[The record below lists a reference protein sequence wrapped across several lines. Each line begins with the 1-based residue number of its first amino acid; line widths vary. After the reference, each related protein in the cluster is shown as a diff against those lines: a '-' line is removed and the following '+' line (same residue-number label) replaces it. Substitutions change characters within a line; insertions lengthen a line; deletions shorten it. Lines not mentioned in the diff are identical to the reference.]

1 MSRAVNKRL
10 SVVKKVSEDFR
21 YWLALVRLWF

>member
-10 SVVKKVSEDFR
+10 SVVKNVSIDFFGI
-21 YWLALVRLWF
+21 YWLWIRF

>member
-10 SVVKKVSEDFR
+10 SVVKNVFR
-21 YWLALVRLWF
+21 YWLALVRFWF

>member
-10 SVVKKVSEDFR
+10 SVVKTFR
-21 YWLALVRLWF
+21 

>member
-10 SVVKKVSEDFR
+10 SVVKNVSLDVW
-21 YWLALVRLWF
+21 YWLALN